1 VVASPPWRD
10 GVLAFGVRR
19 SRRCRRYGVESW
31 SGLRFLGYRLLAIG
45 YRPRM
50 EPFYDILRK
59 YPELAIFLTLAI
71 GFYIG
76 RLKVGGFSIGSVTG
90 VLLTGLAIGQLGI
103 PISPAIKSVFFL
115 FFLFAVGYG
124 VRPQFFHG
132 LKSDG
137 LPQALFAVLVCI
149 ACLVTAFFTA
159 RLLGLSLG
167 YGAGVFGG
175 ACTVS
180 SVLGVATDAIHQL
193 GGSPSTQQE
202 QINAM
207 SIAFAIT
214 YIFGTAG
221 VSAFLALV
229 GPKILGVDLAAECKA
244 FESAMG
250 GNEPDPSVHSAY
262 HMTSARTYRVTDPAY
277 CGLTVAEFESRFPN
291 QRLFVERLRQNKK
304 IVESTFGATIRQGDI
319 LAIASRTETLIADA
333 NQFGVEVSDP
343 GLLDYPS
350 ETLEVMVTRKEVV
363 GNTLG
368 EFAEMGHDQRSRG
381 VFVRALLRGGHE
393 LPFNAGTKIAKGD
406 VLRISGSQRDV
417 ERVAKF
423 IGYPIRPSNV
433 SNVTLVGIGIF
444 LGAIVGLLSIRVGAI
459 PISLSTSGGTLLAGL
474 VFGWLRSI
482 HPNFGNIPEAG
493 LWVFNNVGLA
503 MFAAVVG
510 IQAGP
515 QFVQGLHEAGVILFV
530 AGVIVTIVPMLI
542 ALLMG
547 KYLFKMHPGVLLGA
561 CAGARASTAALS
573 VVQDAAQSRV
583 PALGFTVCFAVANT
597 LLTIWGVAIVLL
609 LK

>member
-1 VVASPPWRD
+1 M
-10 GVLAFGVRR
+10 
-19 SRRCRRYGVESW
+19 ES
-31 SGLRFLGYRLLAIG
+31 FF
-45 YRPRM
+45 
-50 EPFYDILRK
+50 ETLRK
-59 YPELAIFLTLAI
+59 YPELAIFLSLAL

-90 VLLTGLAIGQLGI
+90 VLLTGLVIGQLDI
-103 PISPAIKSVFFL
+103 PIAPAIKSVFFL

-124 VRPQFFHG
+124 VGPQFFHG
-132 LKSDG
+132 LKNDG
-137 LPQALFAVLVCI
+137 LWQALFALLVCL
-149 ACLVTAFFTA
+149 ACLLTAFLTA
-159 RLLGLSLG
+159 RILGLGVG

-180 SVLGVATDAIHQL
+180 SVLGVATDAIRQL
-193 GGSPSTQQE
+193 GESSNAQQQ

-221 VSAFLALV
+221 VSAFLALL
-229 GPKILGVDLAAECKA
+229 GPRILGVNLAAECKA
-244 FESAMG
+244 LEAAMG

-262 HMTSARTYRVTDPAY
+262 QMIGVRAYQVTDPAY
-277 CGLTVAEFESRFPN
+277 CGVTVAEFESRFPN
-291 QRLFVERLRQNKK
+291 QRLFIERLRQWNK
-304 IVESTFGATIRQGDI
+304 IVESTPETTIRQGDI

-333 NQFGVEVSDP
+333 SQFGVEVSDP

-350 ETLEVMVTRKEVV
+350 ETLDVMVTRKEVIAK
-363 GNTLG
+363 TLG
-368 EFAEMGHDQRSRG
+368 ELAEMEQARRSRG
-381 VFVRALLRGGHE
+381 VFLRTLLRGGHE
-393 LPFNAGTKIAKGD
+393 LPFNPGTKIAKGD

-423 IGYPIRPSNV
+423 IGYPIRPSNA
-433 SNVTLVGIGIF
+433 SNVTLIGIGIF
-444 LGAIVGLLSIRVGAI
+444 LGALIGLLSFRVGTI
-459 PISLSTSGGTLLAGL
+459 PISLSISGGTLLAGL
-474 VFGWLRSI
+474 VFGWLRSV
-482 HPNFGNIPEAG
+482 HPNFGHIPEAG

-515 QFVQGLHEAGVILFV
+515 QFVQGLRDAGIMLFAAGVV
-530 AGVIVTIVPMLI
+530 VTIVPMWL

-547 KYLFKMHPGVLLGA
+547 KYVFRMHPGVLLGA

-573 VVQDAAQSRV
+573 VIQDAAQSRV

-597 LLTIWGVAIVLL
+597 LLTIWGVVIVLL

>member
-1 VVASPPWRD
+1 MV
-10 GVLAFGVRR
+10 
-19 SRRCRRYGVESW
+19 CC
-31 SGLRFLGYRLLAIG
+31 FLGIGYWLLAIG
-45 YRPRM
+45 YYRM
-50 EPFYDILRK
+50 DPFYEILRK
-59 YPELAIFLTLAI
+59 YPELAIFLTLAM

-76 RLKVGGFSIGSVTG
+76 RLKVAGFSIGSVTG

-103 PISPAIKSVFFL
+103 PISPAIKSIFFL

-124 VRPQFFHG
+124 VGPQFFHG

-137 LPQALFAVLVCI
+137 LGQALFAVLVCV

-159 RLLGLSLG
+159 RLLGLGVG

-180 SVLGVATDAIHQL
+180 SVLGVATDAIRQL
-193 GGSPSTQQE
+193 SRSPNVQQT

-221 VSAFLALV
+221 VSAFLALL
-229 GPKILGVDLAAECKA
+229 GPKLLRVDLVAECKA
-244 FESAMG
+244 LESVMG

-262 HMTSARTYRVTDPAY
+262 QMISVRAYQVTDPAY
-277 CGLTVAEFESRFPN
+277 CGVTVAEFESRFPN
-291 QRLFVERLRQNKK
+291 QRLFIERLRQGNK
-304 IVESTFGATIRQGDI
+304 IVESTQETTIRQGDI

-333 NQFGVEVSDP
+333 SQFGVEVSDP

-350 ETLEVMVTRKEVV
+350 ETLDVMVTRKEMV

-368 EFAEMGHDQRSRG
+368 ELAEMEQAQRSRG
-381 VFVRALLRGGHE
+381 VFLRSLLRGGHQ
-393 LPFNAGTKIAKGD
+393 LPFNPGTRISRGD

-423 IGYPIRPSNV
+423 VGYPIRPSNV
-433 SNVTLVGIGIF
+433 SDVTLVGIGIF
-444 LGAIVGLLSIRVGAI
+444 LGAIVGLLSIRVGQI

-474 VFGWLRSI
+474 VFGWLRSV

-515 QFVQGLHEAGVILFV
+515 QFVTGLQQAGLILFA

-573 VVQDAAQSRV
+573 VIQDAAQSRV

-597 LLTIWGVAIVLL
+597 ILTIWGVVIVLL

>member
-1 VVASPPWRD
+1 
-10 GVLAFGVRR
+10 
-19 SRRCRRYGVESW
+19 
-31 SGLRFLGYRLLAIG
+31 
-45 YRPRM
+45 M

-90 VLLTGLAIGQLGI
+90 VLLTGLVIGQLDI
-103 PISPAIKSVFFL
+103 PIAPAIKSVFFL

-124 VRPQFFHG
+124 VGPQFFHG
-132 LKSDG
+132 LKNDG
-137 LPQALFAVLVCI
+137 LWQALFALLVCL
-149 ACLVTAFFTA
+149 ACLLTAFLTA
-159 RLLGLSLG
+159 RILGLGVG

-180 SVLGVATDAIHQL
+180 SVLGVATDAIRQL
-193 GGSPSTQQE
+193 GESSNAQQQ

-221 VSAFLALV
+221 VSAFLALL
-229 GPKILGVDLAAECKA
+229 GPRILGVNLAAECKTLEA
-244 FESAMG
+244 AMG

-262 HMTSARTYRVTDPAY
+262 QMISVRAYQVTDPAY
-277 CGLTVAEFESRFPN
+277 CGVTVAEFESRFPN
-291 QRLFVERLRQNKK
+291 QRLFIERLRQGNK
-304 IVESTFGATIRQGDI
+304 IVESTPETTIRQGDI

-333 NQFGVEVSDP
+333 SQFGVEVSDP

-350 ETLEVMVTRKEVV
+350 ETLDVMVTRKEVIA
-363 GNTLG
+363 NTLG
-368 EFAEMGHDQRSRG
+368 ELAEMEQAQRSRG
-381 VFVRALLRGGHE
+381 VFLRALLRGGHK
-393 LPFNAGTKIAKGD
+393 LPFNQGTKIAKGD

-433 SNVTLVGIGIF
+433 SDVTLVGIGIF
-444 LGAIVGLLSIRVGAI
+444 LGAIVGLLSIRVGQI
-459 PISLSTSGGTLLAGL
+459 PISLSISGGTLLAGL
-474 VFGWLRSI
+474 VFGWLRSV

-515 QFVQGLHEAGVILFV
+515 QFVAGLQQAGLILFA

-542 ALLMG
+542 ALLLG

-573 VVQDAAQSRV
+573 VIQDAAQSRV

-597 LLTIWGVAIVLL
+597 FLTIWGVVIVLL

>member
-1 VVASPPWRD
+1 
-10 GVLAFGVRR
+10 
-19 SRRCRRYGVESW
+19 
-31 SGLRFLGYRLLAIG
+31 
-45 YRPRM
+45 M

-76 RLKVGGFSIGSVTG
+76 RLKVRGFSIGSVTG

-103 PISPAIKSVFFL
+103 PISPAIKSIFFL

-124 VRPQFFHG
+124 VGPQFFHG

-137 LPQALFAVLVCI
+137 IWQALFAVLVCL
-149 ACLVTAFFTA
+149 ACLVTAFITA
-159 RLLGLSLG
+159 RLLGLGVG

-180 SVLGVATDAIHQL
+180 SVLGVATDAIRQL
-193 GGSPSTQQE
+193 GGPTDLQQQ

-221 VSAFLALV
+221 VSAFLALA
-229 GPKILGVDLAAECKA
+229 GPRILGVNLAAECKA
-244 FESAMG
+244 LESAMG
-250 GNEPDPSVHSAY
+250 GNEPDPSVHSTY
-262 HMTSARTYRVTDPAY
+262 HLISARAYRVTDPSY

-291 QRLFVERLRQNKK
+291 QRLFVERLRQNNK
-304 IVESTFGATIRQGDI
+304 IIESTPETKIELGDV
-319 LAIASRTETLIADA
+319 LAIASRTETLITDA
-333 NQFGVEVSDP
+333 NRFGLEVSDP
-343 GLLDYPS
+343 ALLDYPS
-350 ETLEVMVTRKEVV
+350 ETLDVMVTRKEVV

-368 EFAEMGHDQRSRG
+368 ELAEMGHDQRSRG
-381 VFVRALLRGGHE
+381 VFVRALVRGGHE
-393 LPFNAGTKIAKGD
+393 LPFNSGTRIAKGD
-406 VLRISGSQRDV
+406 VLRVSGALRDV

-433 SNVTLVGIGIF
+433 SDVTLVGIGIF
-444 LGAIVGLLSIRVGAI
+444 LGAMVGLLSIPVGQI

-474 VFGWLRSI
+474 VFGWLRSM
-482 HPNFGNIPEAG
+482 HPNFGNIPEPA
-493 LWVFNNVGLA
+493 LWVFNNVGLT

-510 IQAGP
+510 IQASP
-515 QFVQGLHEAGVILFV
+515 QFASGLQQAGFILFV
-530 AGVIVTIVPMLI
+530 AGIIVTIAPMLF
-542 ALLMG
+542 ALLVG
-547 KYLFKMHPGVLLGA
+547 KYLFRMHPGVLLGA
-561 CAGARASTAALS
+561 CAGSRASTAALS
-573 VVQDAAQSRV
+573 VIQDAAQSRV
-583 PALGFTVCFAVANT
+583 PALGFTICFAVANT
-597 LLTIWGVAIVLL
+597 LLTIWGVVIVLL

>member
-1 VVASPPWRD
+1 M
-10 GVLAFGVRR
+10 
-19 SRRCRRYGVESW
+19 ES
-31 SGLRFLGYRLLAIG
+31 FF
-45 YRPRM
+45 
-50 EPFYDILRK
+50 ETLRK
-59 YPELAIFLTLAI
+59 YPELAIFLSLAL

-90 VLLTGLAIGQLGI
+90 VLLTGLVIGQLDI
-103 PISPAIKSVFFL
+103 PIAPAIKSVFFL

-124 VRPQFFHG
+124 VGPQFFHG
-132 LKSDG
+132 LKNDG
-137 LPQALFAVLVCI
+137 LWQALFALLVCL
-149 ACLVTAFFTA
+149 ACLLTAFLTA
-159 RLLGLSLG
+159 RILGLGVG

-180 SVLGVATDAIHQL
+180 SVLGVATDAIRQL
-193 GGSPSTQQE
+193 GESSNAQQQ

-221 VSAFLALV
+221 VSAFLALL
-229 GPKILGVDLAAECKA
+229 GPRILGVNLAAGCKA
-244 FESAMG
+244 LEAAMG

-262 HMTSARTYRVTDPAY
+262 QMIGVRAYQVTDPAY
-277 CGLTVAEFESRFPN
+277 CGVTVAEFESRFPN
-291 QRLFVERLRQNKK
+291 QRLFIERLRQWNK
-304 IVESTFGATIRQGDI
+304 IVESTPETTIRQGDI

-333 NQFGVEVSDP
+333 SQFGVEVSDP

-350 ETLEVMVTRKEVV
+350 ETLDVMVTRKEVIAK
-363 GNTLG
+363 TLG
-368 EFAEMGHDQRSRG
+368 ELAEMEQARRSRG
-381 VFVRALLRGGHE
+381 VFLRTLLRGGHE
-393 LPFNAGTKIAKGD
+393 LPFNPGTKIAKGD

-423 IGYPIRPSNV
+423 IGYPIRPSNA
-433 SNVTLVGIGIF
+433 SNVTLIGIGIF
-444 LGAIVGLLSIRVGAI
+444 LGALIGLLSFRVGTI
-459 PISLSTSGGTLLAGL
+459 PISLSISGGTLLAGL
-474 VFGWLRSI
+474 VFGWLRSV
-482 HPNFGNIPEAG
+482 HPNFGHIPEAG

-515 QFVQGLHEAGVILFV
+515 QFVQGLRDAGIMLFAAGVV
-530 AGVIVTIVPMLI
+530 VTIVPMWL

-547 KYLFKMHPGVLLGA
+547 KYVFRMHPGVLLGA

-573 VVQDAAQSRV
+573 VIQDAAQSRV

-597 LLTIWGVAIVLL
+597 LLTIWGVVIVLL

>member
-1 VVASPPWRD
+1 
-10 GVLAFGVRR
+10 
-19 SRRCRRYGVESW
+19 
-31 SGLRFLGYRLLAIG
+31 
-45 YRPRM
+45 M

-90 VLLTGLAIGQLGI
+90 VLLTGLVIGQLDI
-103 PISPAIKSVFFL
+103 PIAPAIKSVFFL

-124 VRPQFFHG
+124 VGPQFFHG
-132 LKSDG
+132 LKNDG
-137 LPQALFAVLVCI
+137 LWQALFALLVCL
-149 ACLVTAFFTA
+149 ACLLTAFLTA
-159 RLLGLSLG
+159 RILGLGVG

-180 SVLGVATDAIHQL
+180 SVLGVATDAIRQL
-193 GGSPSTQQE
+193 GESSSAQQQ

-221 VSAFLALV
+221 VSAFLALL
-229 GPKILGVDLAAECKA
+229 GPRILGVNLAAECKA
-244 FESAMG
+244 LEAAMG

-262 HMTSARTYRVTDPAY
+262 QMISVRAYQVTDPAY
-277 CGLTVAEFESRFPN
+277 CGVTVAEFESRFPN
-291 QRLFVERLRQNKK
+291 QRLFIERLRQGNK
-304 IVESTFGATIRQGDI
+304 IVESTPETTIRQGDI

-333 NQFGVEVSDP
+333 SQFGVEVSDP

-350 ETLEVMVTRKEVV
+350 ETLDVMVTRKEVIAK
-363 GNTLG
+363 TLG
-368 EFAEMGHDQRSRG
+368 ELAEMEQAQRSRG
-381 VFVRALLRGGHE
+381 VFLRTLLRGGHE
-393 LPFNAGTKIAKGD
+393 LPFNPGTKIAKGD

-423 IGYPIRPSNV
+423 IGYPIRQSNV
-433 SNVTLVGIGIF
+433 SDVTLVGIGIF
-444 LGAIVGLLSIRVGAI
+444 LGAIVGLLSIRVGQI
-459 PISLSTSGGTLLAGL
+459 PISLSISGGTLLAGL
-474 VFGWLRSI
+474 VFGWLRSV

-515 QFVQGLHEAGVILFV
+515 QFVAGLQQAGLILFA

-542 ALLMG
+542 ALLLG

-573 VVQDAAQSRV
+573 VIQDAAQSRV

-597 LLTIWGVAIVLL
+597 LLTIWGVVIVLL

>member
-1 VVASPPWRD
+1 MFPALS
-10 GVLAFGVRR
+10 AFGV
-19 SRRCRRYGVESW
+19 CC
-31 SGLRFLGYRLLAIG
+31 FLAIGYWLLAIG
-45 YRPRM
+45 YRPLM

-124 VRPQFFHG
+124 VGPQFFHG
-132 LKSDG
+132 LKNDG
-137 LPQALFAVLVCI
+137 IWQALFAVLVCL

-159 RLLGLSLG
+159 RLLSFGVG

-193 GGSPSTQQE
+193 GGSANAQQQ

-221 VSAFLALV
+221 VSAFLALL
-229 GPKILGVDLAAECKA
+229 GPKILGINLAAECKA
-244 FESAMG
+244 LESAMG

-262 HMTSARTYRVTDPAY
+262 QMIGVRAYRVTDPAY
-277 CGLTVAEFESRFPN
+277 CGITIAELESRFPHE
-291 QRLFVERLRQNKK
+291 RIFIERLRQNNKV
-304 IVESTFGATIRQGDI
+304 VESTPETKIQSGEV
-319 LAIASRTETLIADA
+319 LAIASRTETLISDA
-333 NQFGVEVSDP
+333 SRFGVEVSDP
-343 GLLDYPS
+343 ALLDYPS
-350 ETLEVMVTRKEVV
+350 ETLDVMVTRKEIV

-368 EFAEMGHDQRSRG
+368 EFAEMGRDQRSRG
-381 VFVRALLRGGHE
+381 VFVRALIRGGHE

-417 ERVAKF
+417 ERVARF

-433 SNVTLVGIGIF
+433 SDVTLVGIGIF
-444 LGAIVGLLSIRVGAI
+444 LGALVGLLSIRVGQI

-474 VFGWLRSI
+474 VFGWLRSV

-493 LWVFNNVGLA
+493 LWVFNNVGLT

-515 QFVQGLHEAGVILFV
+515 QFVAGLQQAGLILFV

-547 KYLFKMHPGVLLGA
+547 KYLFRMHPGILLGA

-573 VVQDAAQSRV
+573 VIQDAAQSRV
-583 PALGFTVCFAVANT
+583 PALGFTVCFAVANA
-597 LLTIWGVAIVLL
+597 LLTIWGVVIVLL
-609 LK
+609 LR

>member
-1 VVASPPWRD
+1 L
-10 GVLAFGVRR
+10 GV
-19 SRRCRRYGVESW
+19 
-31 SGLRFLGYRLLAIG
+31 
-45 YRPRM
+45 
-50 EPFYDILRK
+50 
-59 YPELAIFLTLAI
+59 
-71 GFYIG
+71 
-76 RLKVGGFSIGSVTG
+76 
-90 VLLTGLAIGQLGI
+90 
-103 PISPAIKSVFFL
+103 
-115 FFLFAVGYG
+115 
-124 VRPQFFHG
+124 
-132 LKSDG
+132 
-137 LPQALFAVLVCI
+137 
-149 ACLVTAFFTA
+149 
-159 RLLGLSLG
+159 G

-180 SVLGVATDAIHQL
+180 SVLGVATDAIRQL
-193 GGSPSTQQE
+193 GESPSAQQQ

-221 VSAFLALV
+221 VSAFLALL
-229 GPKILGVDLAAECKA
+229 GPRILGVNLAAECKA
-244 FESAMG
+244 LEAKMG

-262 HMTSARTYRVTDPAY
+262 QMIGVRAYRATDPSY
-277 CGLTVAEFESRFPN
+277 CGITIAEFESRFPN
-291 QRLFVERLRQNKK
+291 QRLFVERLRQNNR
-304 IVESTFGATIRQGDI
+304 IIESTPETKIQLGDI

-333 NQFGVEVSDP
+333 SQFGVEVSDP

-350 ETLEVMVTRKEVV
+350 ETLDVMVTRKEVIAK
-363 GNTLG
+363 TLG
-368 EFAEMGHDQRSRG
+368 ELAEMEQAQRSRG
-381 VFVRALLRGGHE
+381 VFLRTLLRGGHE
-393 LPFNAGTKIAKGD
+393 LPFNPGTKIAKGD

-444 LGAIVGLLSIRVGAI
+444 LGAIVGLLSIRVGQI
-459 PISLSTSGGTLLAGL
+459 PISLSISGGTLLAGL
-474 VFGWLRSI
+474 VFGWLRSV

-515 QFVQGLHEAGVILFV
+515 QFVAGLQQAGLILFA

-542 ALLMG
+542 ALLLG

-573 VVQDAAQSRV
+573 VIQDAAQSRV

-597 LLTIWGVAIVLL
+597 LLTIWGVVIVLL

>member
-1 VVASPPWRD
+1 VRLRI
-10 GVLAFGVRR
+10 GVCRSALPRAIGVP
-19 SRRCRRYGVESW
+19 
-31 SGLRFLGYRLLAIG
+31 GLLFLGYWLLAIG
-45 YRPRM
+45 YRPCM

-124 VRPQFFHG
+124 VGPQFFHG
-132 LKSDG
+132 LKNDG
-137 LPQALFAVLVCI
+137 IWQALFAVLVCL

-159 RLLGLSLG
+159 RVLNLGIG

-193 GGSPSTQQE
+193 GGSANAQQQE
-202 QINAM
+202 INAM

-221 VSAFLALV
+221 VSAFLALL
-229 GPKILGVDLAAECKA
+229 GPKILGINLAAECKA
-244 FESAMG
+244 LESAMG
-250 GNEPDPSVHSAY
+250 GDEPDPSVHSTYQMISVRA
-262 HMTSARTYRVTDPAY
+262 YRVTDPTY
-277 CGLTVAEFESRFPN
+277 CGITIAEFESRFPN
-291 QRLFVERLRQNKK
+291 ERIFVERLRQNNK
-304 IVESTFGATIRQGDI
+304 IVDSTPETTIQLGDV
-319 LAIASRTETLIADA
+319 LAIASRTETLIIDA
-333 NQFGVEVSDP
+333 SRFGVEVSDP
-343 GLLDYPS
+343 ALLDYPS
-350 ETLEVMVTRKEVV
+350 ETLDVMVTRKEIV

-381 VFVRALLRGGHE
+381 VFLRALIRGGHE
-393 LPFNAGTKIAKGD
+393 LPFNSGTKIAKGD

-417 ERVAKF
+417 ERVARF

-433 SNVTLVGIGIF
+433 SDVTLVGIGIF
-444 LGAIVGLLSIRVGAI
+444 LGALVGLLSIRVGQI

-474 VFGWLRSI
+474 VFGWLRSV

-515 QFVQGLHEAGVILFV
+515 QFVAGLQQAGLILFI

-547 KYLFKMHPGVLLGA
+547 KYLFKMHPGILLGA

-573 VVQDAAQSRV
+573 VIQDAAQSRV

-597 LLTIWGVAIVLL
+597 LLTIWGVVIVLL